1 MREKQRHEARMK
13 AREEVAFTFGFF
25 AFMPPVVAVVAGA
38 VGIATGLV
46 TPRAALI
53 TVALMSVLLVTML
66 NDSWRI
72 SQLAYRAIVYGTA
85 EVVVQLARVPAARPV
100 AEFLGIT
107 VVLWLPI
114 VTLAVVTMV
123 A

>member
-1 MREKQRHEARMK
+1 MK

-25 AFMPPVVAVVAGA
+25 AFMPPVVAVAAGA
-38 VGIATGLV
+38 VGIGTGLV

-53 TVALMSVLLVTML
+53 TVALMALLLATML

-72 SQLAYRAIVYGTA
+72 SQLPYRAIVYGTA
-85 EVVVQLARVPAARPV
+85 EVVVLLARVPGAGPV

-107 VVLWLPI
+107 LVLWLPI
-114 VTLAVVTMV
+114 VTLAVVAMLV
-123 A
+123 

>member
-1 MREKQRHEARMK
+1 MK

-38 VGIATGLV
+38 VGIGTGLV

-53 TVALMSVLLVTML
+53 TVALMALLLVTML

-72 SQLAYRAIVYGTA
+72 SQLPYRTIVYGTA
-85 EVVVQLARVPAARPV
+85 EIVVQIARVPAAEPI

-107 VVLWLPI
+107 LVLWLPI
-114 VTLAVVTMV
+114 VTLALVSVVI
-123 A
+123 